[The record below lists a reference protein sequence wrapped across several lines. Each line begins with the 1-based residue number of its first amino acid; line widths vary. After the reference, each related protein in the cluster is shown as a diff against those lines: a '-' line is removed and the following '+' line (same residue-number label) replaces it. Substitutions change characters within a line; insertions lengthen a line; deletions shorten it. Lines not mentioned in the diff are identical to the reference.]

1 MELVNC
7 GIVKLVNCEIVE
19 LVNCG
24 IVELLDSI
32 CGMWNWS
39 IGVVE
44 LVNCETV
51 ICLQNCGIGIVKL
64 VD

>member
-51 ICLQNCGIGIVKL
+51 IRLQNCGIGIVKL